1 MNFKLGIVR
10 DVLNAAGK
18 PSFGTAALEVLK
30 GNPALEWEYT
40 AESMK
45 EITPE
50 LAARYDGLYVNSSRV
65 SAATV
70 SRGDCRARI
79 IARHGIGYDSV
90 DVAALSAKK
99 IVLTNTPLAIRRPVA
114 VATLTLLFALAG
126 RLFAK
131 DRITRA
137 GRWLER
143 NDLMGTGLVGRTLG
157 IVGGG
162 GIGQE
167 LLRVSAPF
175 GMLRIVAD
183 PYASEA
189 TLAALDATVV
199 PLEQLLREADFV
211 VVACLL
217 TEETRHLIGAPQF
230 ALMKPGAY
238 FINVARGPIVD
249 ELALI
254 EALRAGR
261 IAGAGLDVF
270 EQEPVDPA
278 NPLLGMDNVIVT
290 PHALCWT
297 DECFHAIAS
306 AGLQG
311 VVDFSLGR
319 RPAHIVNPEA
329 WPVDAAAQEARR
341 QERNY

>member
-1 MNFKLGIVR
+1 MAAPFKLGIVR
-10 DVLNAAGK
+10 DVLNAAGE
-18 PSFGTAALEVLK
+18 PSFGNRALEVLK
-30 GNPALEWEYT
+30 ANPLIEWEYT
-40 AESMK
+40 PQSVK
-45 EITPE
+45 EIPADW
-50 LAARYDGLYVNSSRV
+50 AAQYDALYVNSSRV
-65 SAATV
+65 TAASV
-70 SRGDCRARI
+70 GRADRRLRI
-79 IARHGIGYDSV
+79 VARHGVGYDSV
-90 DVAALSAKK
+90 DVAALTARRV
-99 IVLTNTPLAIRRPVA
+99 VLTNTPLAIRRPVA

-137 GRWLER
+137 GRWTER

-157 IVGGG
+157 IIGGG

-175 GMLRIVAD
+175 GLRRLVAD
-183 PYASEA
+183 PHVSRDAI
-189 TLAALDATVV
+189 TALDAAVV
-199 PLEQLLREADFV
+199 PLERLLREADFV

-217 TEETRHLIGAPQF
+217 NDETRHLIGADQF
-230 ALMKPGAY
+230 AQMKPTAF

-249 ELALI
+249 ETALI

-270 EQEPVDPA
+270 EQEPVDPQ
-278 NPLLGMDNVIVT
+278 NPILRMDNVIVT

-306 AGLQG
+306 SGLQS

-319 RPAHIVNPEA
+319 RPAHIVNPQA
-329 WPVDAAAQEARR
+329 WHAGA
-341 QERNY
+341 

>member
-1 MNFKLGIVR
+1 MTAPKSRFKLGIVR
-10 DVLNAAGK
+10 DVLNAAGE
-18 PSFGTAALEVLK
+18 PSFGSRALEVLK
-30 GNPALEWEYT
+30 GNPELHWEYT

-65 SAATV
+65 GAATV
-70 SRGDCRARI
+70 ARGDCRTRI
-79 IARHGIGYDSV
+79 VARHGIGYDSV
-90 DVAALSAKK
+90 DVAALSAKG
-99 IVLTNTPLAIRRPVA
+99 IVLTNTPIAIRRPVA

-167 LLRVSAPF
+167 LLKVSAPF
-175 GMLRIVAD
+175 GMRRLVAD
-183 PYASEA
+183 PYASEEA
-189 TLAALDATVV
+189 LRALDAGLV
-199 PLEQLLREADFV
+199 PLDQLLRESDFV

-217 TEETRHLIGAPQF
+217 NDETRHLIGAPQF
-230 ALMKPGAY
+230 ALMKPSAY

-249 ELALI
+249 EPALI
-254 EALRAGR
+254 EALRSRA

-270 EQEPVDPA
+270 EQEPIDPG
-278 NPLLGMDNVIVT
+278 NPLLRMDNVIVT

-297 DECFHAIAS
+297 DECFHAIAT
-306 AGLQG
+306 AGLQS

-319 RPAHIVNPEA
+319 RPVHLVNPEA
-329 WPVDAAAQEARR
+329 WGRA
-341 QERNY
+341 

>member
-1 MNFKLGIVR
+1 MTFKLGIVR
-10 DVLNAAGK
+10 DVLNAAGE
-18 PSFGTAALEVLK
+18 PSFGAGALEVLK
-30 GNPALEWEYT
+30 GNPALDWEYT
-40 AESMK
+40 AQSEK

-70 SRGDCRARI
+70 ARGDCRLRI
-79 IARHGIGYDSV
+79 VARHGVGYDSV
-90 DVAALSAKK
+90 DVAALTGKR

-114 VATLTLLFALAG
+114 VATLTMLFALAG

-137 GRWLER
+137 GRWVER
-143 NDLMGTGLVGRTLG
+143 NELMGTGLIGRTLG

-175 GMLRIVAD
+175 GLRRFVAD
-183 PYASEA
+183 PHVRRDAI
-189 TLAALDATVV
+189 TALDAAVV
-199 PLEQLLREADFV
+199 PLEQLLRESDFV

-217 TEETRHLIGAPQF
+217 NDETRHLIGAPQF
-230 ALMKPGAY
+230 AQMKPTAF

-249 ELALI
+249 EPALI
-254 EALRAGR
+254 DALRARR

-270 EQEPVDPA
+270 EQEPVDPQ
-278 NPLLGMDNVIVT
+278 NPLLGMENVIVT

-306 AGLQG
+306 AGLQS
-311 VVDFSLGR
+311 VVDVSLGR
-319 RPAHIVNPEA
+319 RPVHIVNPEA
-329 WPVDAAAQEARR
+329 WPG
-341 QERNY
+341 

>member
-1 MNFKLGIVR
+1 MGSTASRFKLGIVR
-10 DVLNAAGK
+10 DVLNAAGE
-18 PSFGTAALEVLK
+18 PSFGSAALEVLK
-30 GNPALEWEYT
+30 GNPALDWEYT
-40 AESMK
+40 AESVK
-45 EITPE
+45 EITPD
-50 LAARYDGLYVNSSRV
+50 LAARYDGLYLNSSRV
-65 SAATV
+65 TAASV
-70 SRGDCRARI
+70 ARGDCRLRI
-79 IARHGIGYDSV
+79 VARHGIGYDSV
-90 DVAALSAKK
+90 DVAALSAKR
-99 IVLTNTPLAIRRPVA
+99 IVLTNTPFAIRRPVA

-137 GRWLER
+137 GRWTER
-143 NDLMGTGLVGRTLG
+143 NDLMGMGLIGRTLG
-157 IVGGG
+157 IIGGG

-175 GMLRIVAD
+175 GMRRLVAD
-183 PYASEA
+183 PYASGQA
-189 TLAALDATVV
+189 MAALDATLV
-199 PLEQLLREADFV
+199 PLGQLLREADFV

-217 TEETRHLIGAPQF
+217 NEATRHLIGAPQF
-230 ALMKPGAY
+230 ALMKPSAY

-249 ELALI
+249 EPALI
-254 EALRAGR
+254 EALRAHR

-306 AGLQG
+306 SGLQS

-319 RPAHIVNPEA
+319 RPAHVVNPEA
-329 WPVDAAAQEARR
+329 W
-341 QERNY
+341 ERA

>member
-1 MNFKLGIVR
+1 MAAPDSRFKLGIVR
-10 DVLNAAGK
+10 DVLNAAGE
-18 PSFGTAALEVLK
+18 PSFGAAALDVLK
-30 GNPALEWEYT
+30 GNPALNWEYT
-40 AESMK
+40 AESMA
-45 EITPE
+45 EITADV
-50 LAARYDGLYVNSSRV
+50 AARYDGLYVNSSRV

-70 SRGDCRARI
+70 ARADCRLRI

-90 DVAALSAKK
+90 DVGALSAKE
-99 IVLTNTPLAIRRPVA
+99 IVLTNTPFAIRRPVA

-126 RLFAK
+126 RLVAK

-137 GRWLER
+137 GRWAQR

-157 IVGGG
+157 IIGGG

-167 LLRVSAPF
+167 LLKVSAPF
-175 GMLRIVAD
+175 SMRRIVAD

-189 TLAALDATVV
+189 SMRALDATLV
-199 PLEQLLREADFV
+199 PLDQLMREADFV

-217 TEETRHLIGAPQF
+217 NEETRHLIGAPQF
-230 ALMKPGAY
+230 ALMKPAAY
-238 FINVARGPIVD
+238 FINIARGPIVN
-249 ELALI
+249 EPALI

-278 NPLLGMDNVIVT
+278 NELLRMDNVIVT

-306 AGLQG
+306 AGLQS

-319 RPAHIVNPEA
+319 RPAHVVNPEA
-329 WPVDAAAQEARR
+329 WGRA
-341 QERNY
+341 

>member
-1 MNFKLGIVR
+1 MKFKLGIVR
-10 DVLNAAGK
+10 DVLNAAGE
-18 PSFGTAALEVLK
+18 PSFGSRALEVLK
-30 GNPALEWEYT
+30 GNPELDWEYT
-40 AESMK
+40 AQAEK
-45 EITPE
+45 EITPG
-50 LAARYDGLYVNSSRV
+50 LAARYDGLYVNSSRL

-70 SRGDCRARI
+70 ARGDCRLRI
-79 IARHGIGYDSV
+79 VARHGIGYDSV
-90 DVAALSAKK
+90 DVAALSAKA

-175 GMLRIVAD
+175 GMRRIVAD

-189 TLAALDATVV
+189 TLHALDATLV
-199 PLEQLLREADFV
+199 PLERLLRESDFV

-217 TEETRHLIGAPQF
+217 NEETRHLIGAPQF
-230 ALMKPGAY
+230 ALMKPSAY
-238 FINVARGPIVD
+238 FLNVARGPIVD
-249 ELALI
+249 EPALI
-254 EALRAGR
+254 EALRSGR

-278 NPLLGMDNVIVT
+278 NPLLRMDNVIVT

-297 DECFHAIAS
+297 DECFHAIAT
-306 AGLQG
+306 AGLQS

-329 WPVDAAAQEARR
+329 WGKA
-341 QERNY
+341 

>member
-1 MNFKLGIVR
+1 MKFKLGIVR
-10 DVLNAAGK
+10 DVLNAAGE
-18 PSFGTAALEVLK
+18 PSFGAAALEVLK
-30 GNPALEWEYT
+30 GNPELDWEYT
-40 AESMK
+40 KESLK

-50 LAARYDGLYVNSSRV
+50 VAARYDGLYVNSSRV

-70 SRGDCRARI
+70 GRADCRLRI
-79 IARHGIGYDSV
+79 VARHGVGYDSV
-90 DVAALSAKK
+90 DVAALSARGV
-99 IVLTNTPLAIRRPVA
+99 VLTNTPIAIRRPVA

-167 LLRVSAPF
+167 LLKVSAPF
-175 GMLRIVAD
+175 GMRRLVAD
-183 PYASEA
+183 PYASRRA
-189 TLAALDATVV
+189 LGALDATVV
-199 PLEQLLREADFV
+199 PLEQLMRESDFV

-217 TEETRHLIGAPQF
+217 TEETRHLIAAPQF
-230 ALMKPGAY
+230 NLMKASAY
-238 FINVARGPIVD
+238 FMNVARGPIVD

-254 EALRAGR
+254 AALREGR

-306 AGLQG
+306 DGLQS

-319 RPAHIVNPEA
+319 RPAHVVNPEA
-329 WPVDAAAQEARR
+329 LRR
-341 QERNY
+341 A

>member
-1 MNFKLGIVR
+1 MARFRLGIMR
-10 DVLNAAGK
+10 DVLNAAGE
-18 PSFGTAALEVLK
+18 PSFGKAALEVLK
-30 GNPALEWEYT
+30 GNPDLDWEYT
-40 AESMK
+40 PEPAR
-45 EITPE
+45 EITPDC
-50 LAARYDGLYVNSSRV
+50 AASYDALYVNSARV
-65 SAATV
+65 TAESVA
-70 SRGDCRARI
+70 RGDCRTRI
-79 IARHGIGYDSV
+79 VARHGIGYDSV
-90 DVAALSAKK
+90 DLAALSAKG
-99 IVLTNTPLAIRRPVA
+99 IVVTNTPLAIRRPVA

-137 GRWLER
+137 GRWAQR

-175 GMLRIVAD
+175 GMRRIVAD

-189 TLAALDATVV
+189 AMGALEATRVS
-199 PLEQLLREADFV
+199 LEQLLRESDFV

-217 TEETRHLIGAPQF
+217 NEETRHLIGAPQF

-238 FINVARGPIVD
+238 FINVARGPVVD
-249 ELALI
+249 EPALI
-254 EALRAGR
+254 EALRSGR
-261 IAGAGLDVF
+261 MAGAGLDVF

-278 NPLLGMDNVIVT
+278 NPLLRMDNVIVT

-297 DECFHAIAS
+297 DECFHAIAT
-306 AGLQG
+306 AGLQS

-319 RPAHIVNPEA
+319 RPAHVVNPEA
-329 WPVDAAAQEARR
+329 WTRA
-341 QERNY
+341 

>member
-10 DVLNAAGK
+10 DVLNAAGA
-18 PSFGTAALEVLK
+18 PIFGTRALEVLK
-30 GNPALEWEYT
+30 GNPALDWEYT
-40 AESMK
+40 AAAVR

-50 LAARYDGLYVNSSRV
+50 LAARYDALYVNSSRV

-70 SRGDCRARI
+70 ARGDCRLRI
-79 IARHGIGYDSV
+79 VARHGVGYDSV
-90 DVAALSAKK
+90 DVPALSAKG
-99 IVLTNTPLAIRRPVA
+99 IVLTNTPLAVRRPVA

-126 RLFAK
+126 RLIAK

-157 IVGGG
+157 VVGGG

-175 GMLRIVAD
+175 GMRRVVAD
-183 PYASEA
+183 PYASEEILR
-189 TLAALDATVV
+189 TLDASRV
-199 PLEQLLREADFV
+199 PLEQLMREADFV

-217 TEETRHLIGAPQF
+217 SEETRHLIGAPQF
-230 ALMKPGAY
+230 ALMKRDAY

-249 ELALI
+249 EPALI
-254 EALRAGR
+254 DALRAGK

-278 NPLLGMDNVIVT
+278 NPLLRMENVIVT

-306 AGLQG
+306 EGLQS

-319 RPAHIVNPEA
+319 RPAHLVNPEA
-329 WPVDAAAQEARR
+329 WARA
-341 QERNY
+341 

>member
-10 DVLNAAGK
+10 DVLNAAGE
-18 PSFGTAALEVLK
+18 PSFGAGALEILK
-30 GNPALEWEYT
+30 GNPALDWEYT
-40 AESMK
+40 AQAVK

-65 SAATV
+65 SAGTV
-70 SRGDCRARI
+70 ARGDCRLRI
-79 IARHGIGYDSV
+79 VARHGVGYDSV
-90 DVAALSAKK
+90 DVAALSAKG

-114 VATLTLLFALAG
+114 IATLTLLFALAG

-167 LLRVSAPF
+167 LLRMSAPF
-175 GMLRIVAD
+175 GMRRVVAD
-183 PYASEA
+183 PYASEE
-189 TLAALDATVV
+189 TLRALDATLV
-199 PLEQLLREADFV
+199 PLERLLREADFI

-230 ALMKPGAY
+230 ALMKPSAY
-238 FINVARGPIVD
+238 FVNVARGPIVD
-249 ELALI
+249 EAALI
-254 EALRAGR
+254 EALRTGG

-270 EQEPVDPA
+270 EQEPVDPG
-278 NPLLGMDNVIVT
+278 NPLLRMDNVIVT

-306 AGLQG
+306 SGLQG

-319 RPAHIVNPEA
+319 RPAHIVNPEVWRTA
-329 WPVDAAAQEARR
+329 
-341 QERNY
+341 

>member
-1 MNFKLGIVR
+1 MTFRLGIVR
-10 DVLNAAGK
+10 DVLNAAGE
-18 PSFGTAALEVLK
+18 PSFGRAALDVLK
-30 GNPALEWEYT
+30 GNPALDWEYT
-40 AESMK
+40 AESMR
-45 EITPE
+45 EITPDV
-50 LAARYDGLYVNSSRV
+50 AARYDALYVNSSRV

-70 SRGDCRARI
+70 ARGDCRLRI
-79 IARHGIGYDSV
+79 VARHGVGYDSV
-90 DVAALSAKK
+90 DVAALSAKS
-99 IVLTNTPLAIRRPVA
+99 IVLTNTPIAIRRPVA

-137 GRWLER
+137 GRWVER

-167 LLRVSAPF
+167 LLKVSAPF
-175 GMLRIVAD
+175 GMRRIVAD
-183 PYASEA
+183 PYASDDA
-189 TLAALDATVV
+189 MRALDATLV
-199 PLEQLLREADFV
+199 PLERLMRESDFV

-217 TEETRHLIGAPQF
+217 TEETRHLVGAPQF
-230 ALMKPGAY
+230 AQMKPGAY

-249 ELALI
+249 ERALL

-270 EQEPVDPA
+270 EREPVDPA

-297 DECFHAIAS
+297 DECFHAIATS
-306 AGLQG
+306 GLQG
-311 VVDFSLGR
+311 VVEFSLGR

-329 WPVDAAAQEARR
+329 WRR
-341 QERNY
+341 P

>member
-1 MNFKLGIVR
+1 MTFKLGIVR
-10 DVLNAAGK
+10 DVLNAAGE
-18 PSFGTAALEVLK
+18 PSFGSAALEVLN
-30 GNPALEWEYT
+30 GNPVLDWEYT
-40 AESMK
+40 AESMS
-45 EITPE
+45 EITPDV
-50 LAARYDGLYVNSSRV
+50 AARYDALYVNSSRV

-70 SRGDCRARI
+70 ARGDCRLRI
-79 IARHGIGYDSV
+79 VARHGVGYDSV
-90 DVAALSAKK
+90 DVAALSAKS
-99 IVLTNTPLAIRRPVA
+99 IVLTNTPIAIRRPVA

-137 GRWLER
+137 GRWAER

-167 LLRVSAPF
+167 LLKVSAPF
-175 GMLRIVAD
+175 GMRRIVAD
-183 PYASEA
+183 PYASDDA
-189 TLAALDATVV
+189 MRALDATLV
-199 PLEQLLREADFV
+199 PLERLIRESDFV

-217 TEETRHLIGAPQF
+217 TEETRHLVGAPQF

-249 ELALI
+249 ERALL

-297 DECFHAIAS
+297 DECFHAIATS
-306 AGLQG
+306 GLQG
-311 VVDFSLGR
+311 VVEFSLGR

-329 WPVDAAAQEARR
+329 WRGP
-341 QERNY
+341 

>member
-1 MNFKLGIVR
+1 MGSTASRFKLGIVR
-10 DVLNAAGK
+10 DVLNAAGE
-18 PSFGTAALEVLK
+18 PSFGSAALEVLK
-30 GNPALEWEYT
+30 GNPALDWEYT
-40 AESMK
+40 AESVK
-45 EITPE
+45 EITPD
-50 LAARYDGLYVNSSRV
+50 LAARYDGLYLNSSRV
-65 SAATV
+65 TAATV
-70 SRGDCRARI
+70 ARGDCRLRI
-79 IARHGIGYDSV
+79 VARHGIGYDSV
-90 DVAALSAKK
+90 DVAALSAKR
-99 IVLTNTPLAIRRPVA
+99 IVLTNTPFAIRRPVA

-137 GRWLER
+137 GRWTER
-143 NDLMGTGLVGRTLG
+143 NDLMGMGLIGRTLG

-175 GMLRIVAD
+175 GMRRLVAD
-183 PYASEA
+183 PYASGQAMAE
-189 TLAALDATVV
+189 LDATLV
-199 PLEQLLREADFV
+199 PLGQLLREADFV

-217 TEETRHLIGAPQF
+217 NEETRHLIGAPQF
-230 ALMKPGAY
+230 ALMKPSAY

-249 ELALI
+249 EPALI
-254 EALRAGR
+254 EALRAHR

-278 NPLLGMDNVIVT
+278 NPLLRMDNVIVT

-306 AGLQG
+306 SGLQS

-319 RPAHIVNPEA
+319 RPAHVVNLEA
-329 WPVDAAAQEARR
+329 W
-341 QERNY
+341 ERAG

>member
-1 MNFKLGIVR
+1 MTFKLGIVR
-10 DVLNAAGK
+10 DVLNAAGE
-18 PSFGTAALEVLK
+18 PSFGRAALEVLK
-30 GNPALEWEYT
+30 GNPTLEWEYT
-40 AESMK
+40 AESVK
-45 EITPE
+45 EITPG

-70 SRGDCRARI
+70 ARGDCRLRI
-79 IARHGIGYDSV
+79 VARHGVGYDSV
-90 DVAALSAKK
+90 DVAALSAKS
-99 IVLTNTPLAIRRPVA
+99 IVLTNTPIAIRRPVA

-137 GRWLER
+137 GRWTER

-167 LLRVSAPF
+167 LLKVSAPF
-175 GMLRIVAD
+175 GMRRIVAD
-183 PYASEA
+183 PYANEA
-189 TLAALDATVV
+189 TLQALDATVV
-199 PLEQLLREADFV
+199 PLERLMRESDFV

-217 TEETRHLIGAPQF
+217 TDETRHLIGAPQF

-249 ELALI
+249 EPALI
-254 EALRAGR
+254 DVLRAGR

-290 PHALCWT
+290 PHSLCWT
-297 DECFHAIAS
+297 DECFHAIATS
-306 AGLQG
+306 GLQG

-329 WPVDAAAQEARR
+329 WRSA
-341 QERNY
+341 

>member
-1 MNFKLGIVR
+1 MNFRLGIVR
-10 DVLNAAGK
+10 DVLNAAGE
-18 PSFGTAALEVLK
+18 PSFGKGALEVLK
-30 GNPALEWEYT
+30 GNPALDWEYT
-40 AESMK
+40 AQAEK

-70 SRGDCRARI
+70 SRADCRLRI
-79 IARHGIGYDSV
+79 VARHGVGYDAV
-90 DVAALSAKK
+90 DVAALSAKG

-131 DRITRA
+131 DRITRD

-175 GMLRIVAD
+175 DMRRIVAD
-183 PYASEA
+183 PYASDA
-189 TLAALDATVV
+189 ALRALDATVV
-199 PLEQLLREADFV
+199 PLERLLRESDFV
-211 VVACLL
+211 VIACLL
-217 TEETRHLIGAPQF
+217 TEETRHLIGAHQF

-249 ELALI
+249 EAALT
-254 EALRAGR
+254 EALRDRR

-278 NPLLGMDNVIVT
+278 NPLLAMENVIVT

-306 AGLQG
+306 SGLQS

-319 RPAHIVNPEA
+319 RPAHVVNPEA
-329 WPVDAAAQEARR
+329 WGRA
-341 QERNY
+341 

>member
-1 MNFKLGIVR
+1 MATAFKLGIVR
-10 DVLNAAGK
+10 DVLNAAGE
-18 PSFGTAALEVLK
+18 PSFGKRALEVLK
-30 GNPALEWEYT
+30 ANPAIEWEYT
-40 AESMK
+40 PQMVK
-45 EITPE
+45 EIPADW
-50 LAARYDGLYVNSSRV
+50 AARYDALYVNSSRV

-70 SRGDCRARI
+70 GRADRRLRI
-79 IARHGIGYDSV
+79 VARHGVGYDSV
-90 DVAALSAKK
+90 DVGALTDKR

-137 GRWLER
+137 GRWVER
-143 NDLMGTGLVGRTLG
+143 NELMGTGLIGRTLG

-175 GMLRIVAD
+175 GLRRLVAD
-183 PYASEA
+183 PHVSRDAI
-189 TLAALDATVV
+189 AALDATVV
-199 PLEQLLREADFV
+199 PLEQLLRESDFV

-217 TEETRHLIGAPQF
+217 SDETRHLIGARQF
-230 ALMKPGAY
+230 AQMKPTAF

-249 ELALI
+249 EPALI
-254 EALRAGR
+254 DALRARR

-270 EQEPVDPA
+270 EQEPVDPQ
-278 NPLLGMDNVIVT
+278 NPLLQMDHVIVT

-306 AGLQG
+306 AGLQS
-311 VVDFSLGR
+311 VVDVSLGR
-319 RPAHIVNPEA
+319 RPVHLVNPEA
-329 WPVDAAAQEARR
+329 WVA
-341 QERNY
+341 

>member
-1 MNFKLGIVR
+1 MTAPAQRFKLGIVR
-10 DVLNAAGK
+10 DVLNAAGE
-18 PSFGTAALEVLK
+18 PFFGTQPLEILK
-30 GNPALEWEYT
+30 ANPLIDWEYT
-40 AESMK
+40 PERVK
-45 EITPE
+45 EIPADW
-50 LAARYDGLYVNSSRV
+50 AARYDALYVNSSRV

-70 SRGDCRARI
+70 ARADRRLRI
-79 IARHGIGYDSV
+79 IARHGVGYDSV
-90 DVAALSAKK
+90 DVAALTEKR

-143 NDLMGTGLVGRTLG
+143 NELMGTGLVGRTLG
-157 IVGGG
+157 VVGGG

-167 LLRVSAPF
+167 LLRVSSPF
-175 GMLRIVAD
+175 GLRRLVAD
-183 PYASEA
+183 PHVSGAA
-189 TLAALDATVV
+189 IAALDASVV
-199 PLEQLLREADFV
+199 SLEQLLRQSDFV

-217 TEETRHLIGAPQF
+217 NDETRHLIGADQF
-230 ALMKPGAY
+230 AQMKPTAF

-249 ELALI
+249 EPALL

-270 EQEPVDPA
+270 KQEPVDPQ
-278 NPLLGMDNVIVT
+278 NPLLRMENVIVT

-297 DECFHAIAS
+297 DECFDAIAR
-306 AGLQG
+306 AGLQS
-311 VVDFSLGR
+311 VADFSLGR
-319 RPAHIVNPEA
+319 RPAHIVNPQA
-329 WPVDAAAQEARR
+329 WPEG
-341 QERNY
+341 

>member
-1 MNFKLGIVR
+1 MTAPAQRFKLGIVR
-10 DVLNAAGK
+10 DVLNAAGE
-18 PSFGTAALEVLK
+18 PFFGTQPLEILK
-30 GNPALEWEYT
+30 ANPLIDWEYT
-40 AESMK
+40 PERVK
-45 EITPE
+45 EIPADW
-50 LAARYDGLYVNSSRV
+50 AARYDALYVNSSRV

-70 SRGDCRARI
+70 AREDRRLQI
-79 IARHGIGYDSV
+79 IARHGVGYDSV
-90 DVAALSAKK
+90 DVAALTEKC

-143 NDLMGTGLVGRTLG
+143 NELMGTGLVGRTLG
-157 IVGGG
+157 VVGGG

-167 LLRVSAPF
+167 LLRVSSPF
-175 GMLRIVAD
+175 GLRRLVAD
-183 PYASEA
+183 PHVSRSAI
-189 TLAALDATVV
+189 AALDASVV
-199 PLEQLLREADFV
+199 PLEQLLRESDFV

-217 TEETRHLIGAPQF
+217 NDETRHLIGADQF
-230 ALMKPGAY
+230 AQMKPAAF

-249 ELALI
+249 EPALI

-270 EQEPVDPA
+270 EQEPVDPQ
-278 NPLLGMDNVIVT
+278 NPLLRMENVIVT

-297 DECFHAIAS
+297 DECFDAIARS
-306 AGLQG
+306 GLQG

-319 RPAHIVNPEA
+319 RPAHIVNPQA
-329 WPVDAAAQEARR
+329 WQEG
-341 QERNY
+341 

>member
-1 MNFKLGIVR
+1 MGSTASRFKLGIVR
-10 DVLNAAGK
+10 DVLNAAGE
-18 PSFGTAALEVLK
+18 PSFGSAALEVLK
-30 GNPALEWEYT
+30 GNPALDWEYT
-40 AESMK
+40 AESVK
-45 EITPE
+45 EITPD
-50 LAARYDGLYVNSSRV
+50 LAARYDGLYLNSSRV
-65 SAATV
+65 TAATV
-70 SRGDCRARI
+70 ARGDCRLRI
-79 IARHGIGYDSV
+79 VARHGIGYDSV
-90 DVAALSAKK
+90 DVAALSAKR
-99 IVLTNTPLAIRRPVA
+99 IVLTNTPFAIRRPVA

-137 GRWLER
+137 GRWTER
-143 NDLMGTGLVGRTLG
+143 NDLMGMGLIGRTLG
-157 IVGGG
+157 IIGGG

-175 GMLRIVAD
+175 GMRRLVAD
-183 PYASEA
+183 PYASGQA
-189 TLAALDATVV
+189 MAALDATLV
-199 PLEQLLREADFV
+199 PLGQLLREADFV

-217 TEETRHLIGAPQF
+217 NEATRHLIGAPQF
-230 ALMKPGAY
+230 ALMKPSAY

-249 ELALI
+249 EPALI
-254 EALRAGR
+254 EALRARR

-278 NPLLGMDNVIVT
+278 NPLLRMDNVIVT

-306 AGLQG
+306 SGLQS

-319 RPAHIVNPEA
+319 RPAHVVNLEA
-329 WPVDAAAQEARR
+329 W
-341 QERNY
+341 ERA

>member
-1 MNFKLGIVR
+1 MARPAARFKLGIVR
-10 DVLNAAGK
+10 DVLNAKGE

-30 GNPALEWEYT
+30 GNPSLDWEYT
-40 AESMK
+40 AESVK
-45 EITPE
+45 EITPD

-70 SRGDCRARI
+70 ARADCRLRI
-79 IARHGIGYDSV
+79 VARHGVGYDSV
-90 DVAALSAKK
+90 DVAALSAKR

-114 VATLTLLFALAG
+114 VATLTLLFALTG

-137 GRWLER
+137 GRWAGR

-167 LLRVSAPF
+167 LLRVAAPF
-175 GMLRIVAD
+175 GMRRLVAD
-183 PYASEA
+183 PYASGQAMAE
-189 TLAALDATVV
+189 LDATLV
-199 PLEQLLREADFV
+199 PLAQLLREADFV

-217 TEETRHLIGAPQF
+217 TEETRHLIGAAQF
-230 ALMKPGAY
+230 ALMKPSAY

-249 ELALI
+249 EPALI
-254 EALRAGR
+254 ETLRARR

-278 NPLLGMDNVIVT
+278 NPLLALDNVIVT

-297 DECFHAIAS
+297 DECFHAIATS
-306 AGLQG
+306 GLQS

-319 RPAHIVNPEA
+319 RPAHVVNPEA
-329 WPVDAAAQEARR
+329 WRG
-341 QERNY
+341 

>member
-1 MNFKLGIVR
+1 MSFKLGIVR
-10 DVLNAAGK
+10 DVLNAAGE
-18 PSFGTAALEVLK
+18 PSFGRAALEVLK
-30 GNPALEWEYT
+30 GNPELEWEYT
-40 AESMK
+40 AESMT
-45 EITPE
+45 EIMPD

-70 SRGDCRARI
+70 SRADCRVRI
-79 IARHGIGYDSV
+79 VARHGIGYDSV
-90 DVAALSAKK
+90 DVAALSGKS
-99 IVLTNTPLAIRRPVA
+99 IVLTNTPFAIRRPVA

-131 DRITRA
+131 DSITRA
-137 GRWLER
+137 GRWAQR

-167 LLRVSAPF
+167 LLKVSAPF
-175 GMLRIVAD
+175 GMRRIVAD
-183 PYASEA
+183 PYASESA
-189 TLAALDATVV
+189 LRALDASCV
-199 PLEQLLREADFV
+199 PLERLMRESDFV

-217 TEETRHLIGAPQF
+217 NEETRHLIGAPQL
-230 ALMKPGAY
+230 ALMKPNAY
-238 FINVARGPIVD
+238 LINVARGPIVD

-254 EALRAGR
+254 DALRAGR

-278 NPLLGMDNVIVT
+278 NPLLRMDNVIVT

-306 AGLQG
+306 AGLQS

-319 RPAHIVNPEA
+319 RPAHVVNPEA
-329 WPVDAAAQEARR
+329 WRHA
-341 QERNY
+341 

>member
-10 DVLNAAGK
+10 DLLNAAGE
-18 PSFGTAALEVLK
+18 PSFGGRALEVLQA
-30 GNPALEWEYT
+30 NPQLDWEYT
-40 AESMK
+40 PESVT

-50 LAARYDGLYVNSSRV
+50 LAARYDGLYVNASRV
-65 SAATV
+65 SAVTV
-70 SRGDCRARI
+70 ARGDCRLRI
-79 IARHGIGYDSV
+79 VARHGIGYDSV
-90 DVAALSAKK
+90 DVAALSAKR

-131 DRITRA
+131 DHITRA
-137 GRWLER
+137 GRWNER
-143 NDLMGTGLVGRTLG
+143 NDLMGTGLIGRTLG

-167 LLRVSAPF
+167 LLKVSAPF
-175 GMLRIVAD
+175 GMRRVVAD
-183 PYASEA
+183 PYASSEA
-189 TLAALDATVV
+189 LRALDATIV
-199 PLEQLLREADFV
+199 PLDQLLREADFV

-217 TEETRHLIGAPQF
+217 NEETRHLIGAPQF
-230 ALMKPGAY
+230 ALMKPAAY
-238 FINVARGPIVD
+238 FINIARGPIVN
-249 ELALI
+249 EPALI

-278 NPLLGMDNVIVT
+278 NELLRMDNVIVT

-306 AGLQG
+306 AGLQS

-319 RPAHIVNPEA
+319 RPVHVVNPEA
-329 WPVDAAAQEARR
+329 WGRA
-341 QERNY
+341 